1 LFSLDVTRKM
11 IWLWK
16 HFQLYTRFINILL
29 SLFNMFLLQM
39 QIRWSLINL
48 LIRLCGLMRN
58 LMVMMFTFFY
68 NCLLHAFKSMIQ
80 GFMPIRAYTT
90 MQEDVG
96 VWGIPESVFSK
107 SVFWYCKVSLFPP
120 NIDIV
125 LFYGKYKD
133 IDIDAQYQEIYLIQS
148 YVIKSAP

>member
-1 LFSLDVTRKM
+1 MWFNEKSYGDDV
-11 IWLWK
+11 
-16 HFQLYTRFINILL
+16 Y
-29 SLFNMFLLQM
+29 
-39 QIRWSLINL
+39 
-48 LIRLCGLMRN
+48 
-58 LMVMMFTFFY
+58 VFY

-96 VWGIPESVFSK
+96 VRGIPESVFSK

-133 IDIDAQYQEIYLIQS
+133 IDIDAQYQEIYLIYWYFQYFS
-148 YVIKSAP
+148 VS